1 MEVNNNYRIAS
12 LANVKVKQT
21 DEALVTSKRWL
32 RQEQL
37 DYDFGMGD
45 VKDLID
51 AMKKELELKLQL
63 KQRIFELNSSLAKLN
78 KSAAIPLTTLIT
90 N

>member
-1 MEVNNNYRIAS
+1 M
-12 LANVKVKQT
+12 
-21 DEALVTSKRWL
+21 VTSKRWL

-51 AMKKELELKLQL
+51 AMRKELELKLQL
-63 KQRIFELNSSLAKLN
+63 KERTFEYNASLAKLN
-78 KSAAIPLTTLIT
+78 KSAGIPLTTLIT

>member
-1 MEVNNNYRIAS
+1 MNNNYRQAT
-12 LANVKVKQT
+12 LADVKVKQT
-21 DEALVTSKRWL
+21 DQALVTSKKWL

-63 KQRIFELNSSLAKLN
+63 KQRVFEFNSSLAKLN
-78 KSAAIPLTTLIT
+78 KSAGIPLTTLIT